1 MSMSG
6 TVGSRRQPA
15 GARPAGA
22 HAAGWPP
29 FPVVLLICSLVLP
42 TFISIDV
49 FGLRLPPYRLLF
61 LALLPFALAKL
72 VTRPDIRIQGFDIA
86 VFVFALWQAIIYPL
100 NSGSEG
106 MTYGGS
112 LAVEIMG
119 GYLIGR
125 VYVRDIGTL
134 MATIRLIFLSVVVVM
149 AVALIDLA
157 AGRPVLW
164 ELFHPLI
171 GGDPPTEP
179 DTRWGLRRGNATFDH
194 PIHYG
199 VYCATMLALIWC
211 AEARGLWRIL
221 KGATVV
227 FATFLALS
235 SAPLLSIALQSGM
248 LIWEYATRGI
258 AFRIAISLAIV
269 TGLYIGVSLVA
280 TRSPLMLLIAG
291 ATFDPWTGIYRMM
304 IWENGLNNVWA
315 FPLTGLGLA
324 DWARPDWM
332 VASTIDAYWLVL
344 AMRSGIP
351 AFLIV
356 TIALL
361 LLLRKAVTRSI
372 TSRNRS
378 RRRLATGWVISML
391 SLCVLGCTVHYWNGL
406 HAAMFFYIG
415 LGGVFA
421 DPRRVRALSHARFS
435 TASRQRPVSPQAWP
449 ATPHTA
455 LQPI

>member
-1 MSMSG
+1 
-6 TVGSRRQPA
+6 
-15 GARPAGA
+15 
-22 HAAGWPP
+22 
-29 FPVVLLICSLVLP
+29 
-42 TFISIDV
+42 
-49 FGLRLPPYRLLF
+49 
-61 LALLPFALAKL
+61 
-72 VTRPDIRIQGFDIA
+72 
-86 VFVFALWQAIIYPL
+86 
-100 NSGSEG
+100 
-106 MTYGGS
+106 
-112 LAVEIMG
+112 
-119 GYLIGR
+119 
-125 VYVRDIGTL
+125 
-134 MATIRLIFLSVVVVM
+134 
-149 AVALIDLA
+149 
-157 AGRPVLW
+157 
-164 ELFHPLI
+164 
-171 GGDPPTEP
+171 
-179 DTRWGLRRGNATFDH
+179 
-194 PIHYG
+194 
-199 VYCATMLALIWC
+199 MLALIWC